1 MKKSHLFK
9 TSLYLLVGLYS
20 VSMAQATE
28 KKVESVKKLTHGE
41 YQDWRVLSISHRTDN
56 KTLRAILGNDIAIK
70 SARGNNKTWTDG
82 SIIAK
87 LVWKE
92 GSHPNWAA
100 AIVPNE
106 FSKAEAMIKDSKKFA
121 SSGGWG
127 FGFWKNGKME
137 MHTIEQSK
145 VCFGCHAPMK
155 DNDYIY
161 TFSQFQK

>member
-1 MKKSHLFK
+1 MKKLQ
-9 TSLYLLVGLYS
+9 SLKLSCIMLTGLLSLS
-20 VSMAQATE
+20 VAHAVEKNTE
-28 KKVESVKKLTHGE
+28 AVKKVIHGE

-70 SARGNNKTWTDG
+70 SARNNNKTWTDG

-92 GSHPNWAA
+92 GTHPNWAA
-100 AIVPNE
+100 AIVPSE
-106 FSKAEAMIKDSKKFA
+106 FAKAEAMIKDSKKFA

-137 MHTIEQSK
+137 MHTAEESK

-155 DNDYIY
+155 ANDYVY
-161 TFSQFQK
+161 TFSEFQK